1 MLHTELFTQYIANN
15 GGADSALPSLFD
27 KIPSITIDDETTTF
41 KDAFVLNFCDR
52 EIGFETEVLFALKL
66 EGRAKLVIPHYVHKL
81 EELSKLDYINAQ
93 RSEKETRTTTSK
105 ITDGGTDTVTHET
118 SGTSTDGGTDSVTRT
133 TSGTSTDGGTDSV
146 TRTTS
151 GTSTDGGTDTMTHET
166 SGTSTDSGTDTNK
179 RFKGENPL
187 VDTSL
192 DFNAKAVSE
201 QEQNATN
208 YGKTNTTSGSGTDET
223 TYGKTNTTSGN
234 GTDET
239 TYGKTN
245 TTSGNGTDETT
256 YGKTNTTSGS
266 GTDATN
272 YGKTT
277 DNTTT
282 DTLTREY
289 TNDNIEVYELYKRV
303 LDNTVNVWK
312 EIFNEFD
319 SLFMQVW

>member
-1 MLHTELFTQYIANN
+1 MRTELFTQYIENN
-15 GGADSALPSLFD
+15 GGADSALPSLFK
-27 KIPSITIDDETTTF
+27 KIPSITTDGEVTTF
-41 KDAFVLNFCDR
+41 QDAFVLNFSDR
-52 EIGFETEVLFALKL
+52 EIGFETEALFALKL
-66 EGRAKLVIPHYVHKL
+66 EGRAKLVIPRYVHKL

-93 RSEKETRTTTSK
+93 RSETETRKVIAK
-105 ITDGGTDTVTHET
+105 ITDGGTDTVTRTT

-179 RFKGENPL
+179 RFKGENPII
-187 VDTSL
+187 DTTL

-223 TYGKTNTTSGN
+223 TYGKTNTTSG
-234 GTDET
+234 
-239 TYGKTN
+239 
-245 TTSGNGTDETT
+245 SGTDETT

-266 GTDATN
+266 GSDTTKYGKTNTTNESGTDATK

-282 DTLTREY
+282 DTVSREY
-289 TNDNIEVYELYKRV
+289 TNDNIEVRELYDRV
-303 LDNTVNVWK
+303 LNDTVNIWN
-312 EIFNEFD
+312 EIFNKFD
-319 SLFMQVW
+319 SLFMQIW

>member
-1 MLHTELFTQYIANN
+1 MRTELFTQYIANN

-27 KIPSITIDDETTTF
+27 KIPSIAIDDEVTKF

-52 EIGFETEVLFALKL
+52 EIGFETEALFALKL
-66 EGRAKLVIPHYVHKL
+66 EGRAKLVIPRYVRKL
-81 EELSKLDYINAQ
+81 DELSKLDYINAK
-93 RSEKETRTTTSK
+93 RTETETRKVIAK
-105 ITDGGTDTVTHET
+105 ITDGGMDT
-118 SGTSTDGGTDSVTRT
+118 VTRT
-133 TSGTSTDGGTDSV
+133 TSGTSTDGGTD
-146 TRTTS
+146 TMTHETS

-187 VDTSL
+187 IDTSL

-208 YGKTNTTSGSGTDET
+208 YGKTNTTSGSGTDAT
-223 TYGKTNTTSGN
+223 K
-234 GTDET
+234 
-239 TYGKTN
+239 
-245 TTSGNGTDETT
+245 

-272 YGKTT
+272 YGKTNTTSENGTDATKYGKTT

-282 DTLTREY
+282 DTVTREY
-289 TNDNIEVYELYKRV
+289 TNDNIEVYELYNRV

-319 SLFMQVW
+319 SLFLQIW

>member
-1 MLHTELFTQYIANN
+1 MRTELFTQYIANN

-27 KIPSITIDDETTTF
+27 KIPSITIDDEVTKF

-52 EIGFETEVLFALKL
+52 EIGFETEALFALKL
-66 EGRAKLVIPHYVHKL
+66 EGRAKLVIPRYVHKL

-93 RSEKETRTTTSK
+93 RSETETRKVIAK
-105 ITDGGTDTVTHET
+105 ITDGGADT
-118 SGTSTDGGTDSVTRT
+118 VTRT
-133 TSGTSTDGGTDSV
+133 TSGTSTDGGTD
-146 TRTTS
+146 TMTHETS

-187 VDTSL
+187 IDTSL

-208 YGKTNTTSGSGTDET
+208 YGKTNTTSGSGTDAT
-223 TYGKTNTTSGN
+223 K
-234 GTDET
+234 
-239 TYGKTN
+239 
-245 TTSGNGTDETT
+245 

-272 YGKTT
+272 YGKTNTTSENGTDATKYGKTT

-282 DTLTREY
+282 DTVTREY
-289 TNDNIEVYELYKRV
+289 TNDNIEVYELYNRV

-319 SLFMQVW
+319 SLFLQIW

>member
-52 EIGFETEVLFALKL
+52 EIGFETEALFALKL
-66 EGRAKLVIPHYVHKL
+66 EGRAKLVIPRYVRKL
-81 EELSKLDYINAQ
+81 DELSKLDYINAK
-93 RSEKETRTTTSK
+93 RSETETRKVIAK

-118 SGTSTDGGTDSVTRT
+118 NGTSSDGGKDTVTHT
-133 TSGTSTDGGTDSV
+133 TSGTSTDGGADI
-146 TRTTS
+146 
-151 GTSTDGGTDTMTHET
+151 
-166 SGTSTDSGTDTNK
+166 NK

-187 VDTSL
+187 IDTTL
-192 DFNAKAVSE
+192 DFNTKAVSE

-223 TYGKTNTTSGN
+223 TYGKTNTTSG
-234 GTDET
+234 
-239 TYGKTN
+239 
-245 TTSGNGTDETT
+245 
-256 YGKTNTTSGS
+256 S
-266 GTDATN
+266 GTDATK

-277 DNTTT
+277 DNTTS
-282 DTLTREY
+282 DTVTREY

-303 LDNTVNVWK
+303 LDDTVNIWK

-319 SLFMQVW
+319 SLFLQIW

>member
-1 MLHTELFTQYIANN
+1 MLHTELFTQYIVNN
-15 GGADSALPSLFD
+15 GGADSAFPSLFD
-27 KIPSITIDDETTTF
+27 KIPSIVIDDETTSF

-52 EIGFETEVLFALKL
+52 EIGFETEALFALKL
-66 EGRAKLVIPHYVHKL
+66 EARAKLVIPRYVRKL

-93 RSEKETRTTTSK
+93 RTETETRTVIAK
-105 ITDGGTDTVTHET
+105 ITDSGTDTMTHE
-118 SGTSTDGGTDSVTRT
+118 
-133 TSGTSTDGGTDSV
+133 
-146 TRTTS
+146 TS

-166 SGTSTDSGTDTNK
+166 SGTSTDGGTDTNK

-187 VDTSL
+187 IDTTL

-208 YGKTNTTSGSGTDET
+208 YGKTNTTSG
-223 TYGKTNTTSGN
+223 N
-234 GTDET
+234 GTDA
-239 TYGKTN
+239 TN
-245 TTSGNGTDETT
+245 

-282 DTLTREY
+282 DTVTRKY
-289 TNDNIEVYELYKRV
+289 TNDNIEVYEIYNRV
-303 LDNTVNVWK
+303 LDDTVNIWN

>member
-1 MLHTELFTQYIANN
+1 MRTELFTQYIANN

-27 KIPSITIDDETTTF
+27 KIPSITIDDEVTKF

-52 EIGFETEVLFALKL
+52 EIGFETEALFALKL
-66 EGRAKLVIPHYVHKL
+66 EGRAKLVIPRYVRKL
-81 EELSKLDYINAQ
+81 DELSKLDYINAK
-93 RSEKETRTTTSK
+93 RTETETRKVIAK
-105 ITDGGTDTVTHET
+105 ITDGGTDT
-118 SGTSTDGGTDSVTRT
+118 
-133 TSGTSTDGGTDSV
+133 V

-166 SGTSTDSGTDTNK
+166 SGTSTDGGTYTMTHETSGTSTDSGTDTNK

-187 VDTSL
+187 IDTSL

-208 YGKTNTTSGSGTDET
+208 YGKTNTTSGSGTDAT
-223 TYGKTNTTSGN
+223 K
-234 GTDET
+234 
-239 TYGKTN
+239 
-245 TTSGNGTDETT
+245 

-272 YGKTT
+272 YGKTNTTSENGTDATKYGKTT

-282 DTLTREY
+282 DTVTREY
-289 TNDNIEVYELYKRV
+289 TNDNIEVYELYNRV

-319 SLFMQVW
+319 SLFLQIW